1 MYQIVS
7 FNLRYDTPRDGAQ
20 QFPNRLPFIL
30 ETIRREA
37 PDVIGFQEALQHMRH
52 GAKAR
57 LILPSHLA
65 YGSIG
70 DGADIPGFATLV
82 YNIEIIE

>member
-1 MYQIVS
+1 
-7 FNLRYDTPRDGAQ
+7 
-20 QFPNRLPFIL
+20 
-30 ETIRREA
+30 
-37 PDVIGFQEALQHMRH
+37 MRH